1 MQHAFL
7 ENYIFAKIQGIIEFH
22 FERLV
27 QDFVS
32 ILVSVWMPLVV
43 SLVVYKLLESAEG
56 VVAFVVKI

>member
-7 ENYIFAKIQGIIEFH
+7 ENYILAKIQGIIEFH

>member
-27 QDFVS
+27 KDFVS
-32 ILVSVWMPLVV
+32 ILVSVRMLLVV
-43 SLVVYKLLESAEG
+43 SLVVYELLESAEG
-56 VVAFVVKI
+56 VVAFVVEI